1 MSIIQIWTIDFYS
14 PWNLRAYGL
23 LMILVGIK
31 FIIKFFKFANLKGIQ
46 FYDVIVKLIFCDSR
60 VIKIRILR
68 DLFLLIRR
76 TRKILWNLFLLVGN
90 LQDFYKY
97 FITKIRNKTNENR
110 KTRQFFRTC
119 FCDWSSSN
127 VLWDLFLPIPKNNSI
142 LRNLFLRFRKK
153 SAKINSAL
161 INFEKITSLKVIF
174 EANYGNI
181 AKSQN

>member
-1 MSIIQIWTIDFYS
+1 
-14 PWNLRAYGL
+14 
-23 LMILVGIK
+23 MILVGIK

-119 FCDWSSSN
+119 FCD
-127 VLWDLFLPIPKNNSI
+127 
-142 LRNLFLRFRKK
+142 
-153 SAKINSAL
+153 
-161 INFEKITSLKVIF
+161 
-174 EANYGNI
+174 
-181 AKSQN
+181 